1 MLLDLNKLHG
11 PREHVE
17 RTLQP
22 SSLGPDDPDYRIVAP
37 VEVVMDVSKA
47 GADAFEVKGRVTS
60 RLELVCSRCI
70 ESYEIPVDASFD
82 LRYVP
87 QSDNVGEDER
97 EIEEDDLTTAFYKD
111 GILDVA
117 DLLRE
122 QFELA
127 LPMKPLCKE
136 TCRGLCPQC
145 GTILNRTECGCAP
158 AWEDPRLAPLK
169 SLLTRPK
176 EN

>member
-22 SSLGPDDPDYRIVAP
+22 SALGPDDPDYRIVAP
-37 VEVVMDVSKA
+37 VKLVMDVSKV

-60 RLELVCSRCI
+60 RLELVCGRCL
-70 ESYEIPVDASFD
+70 EAYEIPVDASFD

-87 QSDNVGEDER
+87 QSDNAGEDER
-97 EIEEDDLTTAFYKD
+97 EIEEDDLTPAFYKD
-111 GILDVA
+111 GVLDIA

-127 LPMKPLCKE
+127 LPMRPLCNE
-136 TCRGLCPQC
+136 ACRGLCPQC
-145 GTILNRTECGCAP
+145 GTNLNRTECGCTP